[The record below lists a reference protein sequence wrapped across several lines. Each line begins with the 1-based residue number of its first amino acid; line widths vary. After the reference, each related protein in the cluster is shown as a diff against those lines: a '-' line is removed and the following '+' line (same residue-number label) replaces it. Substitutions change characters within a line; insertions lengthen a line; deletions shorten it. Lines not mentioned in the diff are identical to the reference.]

1 MIVSSKGWNMAF
13 VQKKKKKKEDKEQN
27 DSVEMCV
34 TFNLEI

>member
-13 VQKKKKKKEDKEQN
+13 VKKKKEDKEQN

>member
-13 VQKKKKKKEDKEQN
+13 VQKKKKKEDKEQN

-34 TFNLEI
+34 IFNLEI

>member
-13 VQKKKKKKEDKEQN
+13 VKKKKKEDKEQN